1 MSRFS
6 KLEGIARKKRE
17 LNYIDPYPDVED
29 FHQNDLLRYFD
40 RMNLDYLVAR
50 KTKTKTIDSREKVK
64 GYIEEVKNAF
74 KQSLGELPHSTANRV
89 EITKTIDQGTYLIDN
104 VFIESLPDLYISAN
118 FYYPKNCM
126 EPRPAVLLLC
136 GHAAEGKANVTY
148 VSFCVE
154 AVSNGFCVLVIDP
167 LGQGERKVK
176 NLKEGVDETFFNPV
190 RAHCFVDQQLSLM
203 GEQAVQY
210 MMWDNVRGLDYLLSR
225 REVDPERVAVSGNS
239 GGGTMAA
246 FMGVFDDRIKAVA
259 PSCYITELY
268 TLIRRI
274 LAQDCEQCLPNFM
287 KYGLDLS
294 DLVTAAA
301 PKPYFIGTALV
312 DFFPIDG
319 ARDAYVEAKKMYRLL
334 DKEDNLD
341 IYTAAQGHGF
351 WFDIRAKLLQFLC
364 VHFNVEFIENK
375 AIDYEQI
382 PTEEQLL
389 CAPKGEPSPYT
400 ETTIE
405 DIILSKATAK
415 FSAAK
420 KELLPQDVVRER
432 VMNVLEIDLD
442 LLSASLIETKPL
454 DDQSRGV
461 TAVNVTFF
469 SEHHME
475 IFGVL
480 YEKKGESKD
489 SVLVFVGDREQ
500 MDIEQLLRGHSAVF
514 CVEPRG
520 IGKGSVNRRSSFG
533 IFDVEMAT
541 CYNAQMQGRTMQGM
555 MVMDVIA
562 AVQILKAM
570 DGYDEANIVLYGKEE
585 HALTALYTAIITRI
599 QHVWLENL
607 LDSFK
612 SIVSNKAHH
621 WGPAVFA
628 LGLLNN
634 FDVNDLVSAVSPG
647 NIRIDGLLNHLK
659 SICPSPF

>member
-1 MSRFS
+1 LSRYS
-6 KLEGIARKKRE
+6 ELEGIARKRRE
-17 LNYIDPYPDVED
+17 LNFIDPYPDVEE
-29 FHQNDLLRYFD
+29 FHQNDLLQYFD

-50 KTKTKTIDSREKVK
+50 KTKTKTINSMEKVK
-64 GYIEEVKNAF
+64 SYIDEVKSAF
-74 KQSLGELPHSTANRV
+74 HKSLGELPRSTASRV
-89 EITKTIDQGTYLIDN
+89 EITKTLDQGTYLIDN

-136 GHAAEGKANVTY
+136 GHAPEGKANVTY

-167 LGQGERKVK
+167 LGQGDRKVK
-176 NLKEGVDETFFNPV
+176 NLKIGANETFLDPV
-190 RAHCFVDQQLSLM
+190 DAHCLIDQRLSLM

-225 REVDPERVAVSGNS
+225 REVDPDRVAASGNS
-239 GGGTMAA
+239 GGGTMSA
-246 FMGVFDDRIKAVA
+246 FMGAFDDRIKAVA

-268 TLIRRI
+268 ALIRRI

-319 ARDAYVEAKKMYRLL
+319 TRDAYVEAKKMYRLL
-334 DKEDNLD
+334 GKEDNLD
-341 IYTAAQGHGF
+341 IYTASQGHGF
-351 WFDIRAKLLQFLC
+351 WFDIRAKALQFLC
-364 VHFNVEFIENK
+364 THFNVEFIENK

-389 CAPKGEPSPYT
+389 CAPKGEQSPYT

-405 DIILSKATAK
+405 DIIVSKAAAK
-415 FSAAK
+415 FLAGN
-420 KELLPQDVVRER
+420 KEPLPQDVVRER
-432 VMNVLEIDLD
+432 VMNVLKIDLD
-442 LLSASLIETKPL
+442 LLNASLIETKFL
-454 DDQSRGV
+454 NDLSSGV
-461 TAVNVTFF
+461 TAVEVTFF
-469 SEHHME
+469 SEHHMK
-475 IFGVL
+475 ISGIL
-480 YEKKGESKD
+480 YENKGKSKD
-489 SVLVFVGDREQ
+489 SVLVLVGDHEKMDREQ
-500 MDIEQLLRGHSAVF
+500 LLGNYSAVF

-520 IGKGSVNRRSSFG
+520 IGKGSVNKQSSFG
-533 IFDVEMAT
+533 IFDVDMAT

-555 MVMDVIA
+555 RVMDVIA

-570 DGYDEANIVLYGKEE
+570 DGYSAANIILYGKEE
-585 HALTALYTAIITRI
+585 HALTALYTAIITPI
-599 QHVWLENL
+599 QDIWLENL

-612 SIVSNKAHH
+612 SIVNNKAHH
-621 WGPAVFA
+621 WDPAVFA

-634 FDVNDLVSAVSPG
+634 FDVNDLVSAISPG
-647 NIRIDGLLNHLK
+647 NLRKDGLLNHLK
-659 SICPSPF
+659 QGV

>member
-1 MSRFS
+1 LSRYS
-6 KLEGIARKKRE
+6 KLEGIARKRRE
-17 LNYIDPYPDVED
+17 LNFIDPYPEVED
-29 FHQNDLLRYFD
+29 FHQNDLLQYFD

-50 KTKTKTIDSREKVK
+50 KTKTKTINSKEKVK
-64 GYIEEVKNAF
+64 SYVKEVKRAF
-74 KQSLGELPHSTANRV
+74 EQSLGELPRSTANRV
-89 EITKTIDQGTYLIDN
+89 EVTKTLDQGTYLIDN

-118 FYYPKNCM
+118 FYYPKNCT
-126 EPRPAVLLLC
+126 EPRPAVLLFC
-136 GHAAEGKANVTY
+136 GHAAEGKASITY

-176 NLKEGVDETFFNPV
+176 NLKEGANETFFNPV
-190 RAHCFVDQQLSLM
+190 DAHCFIDQRLSLM

-225 REVDPERVAVSGNS
+225 IEVDPERVAVSGNS
-239 GGGTMAA
+239 GGGTMSAY
-246 FMGVFDDRIKAVA
+246 MGAFDDRIKAVA

-268 TLIRRI
+268 SLIRRI

-301 PKPYFIGTALV
+301 PKPYFIGTALI

-319 ARDAYVEAKKMYRLL
+319 SRDAYVEAKKMYRLL
-334 DKEDNLD
+334 DKAENLD

-351 WFDIRAKLLQFLC
+351 WFDIRAKALQFLC
-364 VHFNVEFIENK
+364 LHFNVEFIENK
-375 AIDYEQI
+375 MIDYEQL

-389 CAPKGEPSPYT
+389 CAPKGELSLYT

-405 DIILSKATAK
+405 DIILAKAAAK
-415 FSAAK
+415 FMAAN
-420 KELLPQDVVRER
+420 KEPLQQNVVRER
-432 VMNVLEIDLD
+432 IMNVLEIDLD

-454 DDQSRGV
+454 NDLSIGV
-461 TAVNVTFF
+461 TAVEVTFF
-469 SEHHME
+469 SEHHMK
-475 IFGVL
+475 ISGVL
-480 YEKKGESKD
+480 YENKGQSKD
-489 SVLVFVGDREQ
+489 SVLVFVGDRET
-500 MDIEQLLRGHSAVF
+500 MDREQLLRSHSAVF

-520 IGKGSVNRRSSFG
+520 IGMGTVNKQSSFG
-533 IFDVEMAT
+533 IFDVDMAT

-555 MVMDVIA
+555 RVMDVIA

-570 DGYDEANIVLYGKEE
+570 DGYGAANIILYGKEE
-585 HALTALYTAIITRI
+585 HALTALYAAIITPI
-599 QHVWLENL
+599 QDIWLENL
-607 LDSFK
+607 LESFK
-612 SIVSNKAHH
+612 SLVNNKAHY
-621 WGPAVFA
+621 WDSAVFV

-634 FDVNDLVSAVSPG
+634 FDVNDLVSAISPG

-659 SICPSPF
+659 SRV

>member
-6 KLEGIARKKRE
+6 KLEGIARKRRE
-17 LNYIDPYPDVED
+17 LIYIDPYPDVEE

-40 RMNLDYLVAR
+40 QMNLDYLVAR
-50 KTKTKTIDSREKVK
+50 KTKTKTIDSAVKVK
-64 GYIEEVKNAF
+64 GYIEEVKHAF

-89 EITKTIDQGTYLIDN
+89 EITKTLDQGTYLIDN

-118 FYYPKNCM
+118 FYYPKDCV

-136 GHAAEGKANVTY
+136 GHAPEGKANVTY
-148 VSFCVE
+148 ISFCVE

-167 LGQGERKVK
+167 LGQGERKVE
-176 NLKEGVDETFFNPV
+176 NLKENAADTYFSPV
-190 RAHCFVDQQLSLM
+190 RAHCFIDQQLSLM

-210 MMWDNVRGLDYLLSR
+210 MMWDNIKGLDYLLSR
-225 REVDPERVAVSGNS
+225 KEVDPERVAVSGNS

-268 TLIRRI
+268 ALIRRI

-287 KYGLDLS
+287 KYGLNLS

-319 ARDAYVEAKKMYRLL
+319 ARDAYVEAKHMYRLL
-334 DKEDNLD
+334 DKVDNLD

-351 WFDIRAKLLQFLC
+351 WFDIRAKTLQFLC
-364 VHFNVEFIENK
+364 SHFNVEFIENK

-389 CAPKGEPSPYT
+389 CAPNGKPSPYT

-405 DIILSKATAK
+405 DMVLSKAAAK
-415 FSAAK
+415 FSATK
-420 KELLPQDVVRER
+420 KEPLPQDVVRER

-442 LLSASLIETKPL
+442 LLNTSLIETKPL
-454 DDQSRGV
+454 DDQSKDVSAAG
-461 TAVNVTFF
+461 VTFF
-469 SEHHME
+469 SERHMK
-475 IFGVL
+475 ISGVL

-489 SVLVFVGDREQ
+489 SLLLFVGDREQ
-500 MDIEQLLRGHSAVF
+500 MDVEQLLRGHSAVF

-520 IGKGSVNRRSSFG
+520 IGQGTVNKRSSFG

-562 AVQILKAM
+562 AVEILKAM
-570 DGYDEANIVLYGKEE
+570 DGYGAANIVLYGKEE
-585 HALTALYTAIITRI
+585 HALTALYTAIITRTH
-599 QHVWLENL
+599 HVWLENL

-612 SIVSNKAHH
+612 SIVNNKVHQ
-621 WGPAVFA
+621 WGPAIFA
-628 LGLLNN
+628 IGLLNN
-634 FDVNDLVSAVSPG
+634 YDVSDLVSAVSPDK
-647 NIRIDGLLNHLK
+647 IRIDSRSNHLK
-659 SICPSPF
+659 SKVL